1 MTYQGI
7 IFDFNGVLWWDSQLQ
22 EQAWRKFAREQ
33 FGISLTDELMA
44 TEVHGRNNKHTL
56 EFLAGI
62 PLDDQWVEQL
72 SSQKEAIYR
81 DLCLAQGDEF
91 NLSPGAVE
99 LLDAI
104 TTNRI
109 PRTIATA
116 SGRDNLLFFIE
127 HLQLER
133 WFEPELIT
141 YDDGIRA
148 GKPAPDIY
156 LHAAELLGLHPGDC
170 VVVEDSIS
178 GLQAA
183 QSAGIGYLIALIFE
197 GSNLD
202 FSKID
207 GIEQV
212 VENLTQI
219 HWKDLLHIPI

>member
-22 EQAWRKFAREQ
+22 EQAWREFAREQ

-56 EFLAGI
+56 EYLAGT
-62 PLDDQWVEQL
+62 PLADQQVAHL
-72 SSQKEAIYR
+72 SGQKEALYR
-81 DLCLAQGDEF
+81 TLCMAQGDGF
-91 NLSPGAVE
+91 NLSPGAVD

-104 TTNRI
+104 SAMGI

-116 SGRDNLLFFIE
+116 SGKENILFFIE

-133 WFEPELIT
+133 WFEPGLIT

-148 GKPAPDIY
+148 GKPAPDFY
-156 LHAAELLGLHPGDC
+156 LYAAELLGLHPGDC

-183 QSAGIGYLIALIFE
+183 QSAGIGCLIALIFE

-202 FSKID
+202 FSKIN
-207 GIEQV
+207 GIDQV

>member
-22 EQAWRKFAREQ
+22 EQALREFAREQ
-33 FGISLTDELMA
+33 FWISLTDELMA
-44 TEVHGRNNKHTL
+44 TEIHGRNNKHTL
-56 EFLAGI
+56 EYLTGAA
-62 PLDDQWVEQL
+62 LDDQRVEQL

-81 DLCLAQGDEF
+81 DLCLAQGDKF
-91 NLSPGAVE
+91 NLYPGAVE

-127 HLQLER
+127 YLHLER
-133 WFEPELIT
+133 WFEPKLIT

-148 GKPAPDIY
+148 GKPAPDFY

-183 QSAGIGYLIALIFE
+183 QSAGIGYLIALISE
-197 GSNLD
+197 GSNLN
-202 FSKID
+202 SKSIIGID
-207 GIEQV
+207 QV
-212 VENLTQI
+212 VENLAQI
-219 HWKDLLHIPI
+219 PWKDLLQIPI